1 MLFLLEIIIV
11 VIDIP
16 DCYISK
22 RSQFLDISIKLN
34 EYNTLLKNLVKVE
47 LYGIDKNGKK
57 IHSKLIAILRKLNFP
72 ERYILSKIIRDY
84 HVIEEHYYKERSK
97 RILIECCN
105 FTRRIAE
112 NSLIYS
118 SEPMKMKREIESIP
132 KKCIDMIIE
141 KKLIPIY
148 KIDEYNSIIN
158 QHKKI
163 NQEIPQSMLFKI

>member
-105 FTRRIAE
+105 FTRRRTNPTFPQASRTTRRRHLPTE
-112 NSLIYS
+112 VHRTSRLPFS
-118 SEPMKMKREIESIP
+118 RPTRSQQHELPRTTTESQRTRQANP
-132 KKCIDMIIE
+132 
-141 KKLIPIY
+141 
-148 KIDEYNSIIN
+148 SGSA
-158 QHKKI
+158 QR
-163 NQEIPQSMLFKI
+163 SGR